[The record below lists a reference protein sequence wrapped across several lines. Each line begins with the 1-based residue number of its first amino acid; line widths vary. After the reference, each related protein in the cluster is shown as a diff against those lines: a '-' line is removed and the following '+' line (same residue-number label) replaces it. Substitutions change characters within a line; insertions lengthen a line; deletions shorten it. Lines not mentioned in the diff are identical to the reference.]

1 MLNVSYS
8 YIVFIYV
15 LTCLCL
21 LVPDIILTISL
32 VEHYYNTGTNI
43 NLTCNV
49 TLNDTYN
56 IVDET
61 VTAHFEWR
69 NKQELLK
76 NYTTTV
82 SPPNNL
88 PQSSLLQLYNLNISN
103 TGVYT
108 IVVTVSKKSP
118 FIIGRNATTNIKLTV
133 IGKYL
138 IISFSLLD

>member
-1 MLNVSYS
+1 MMS
-8 YIVFIYV
+8 
-15 LTCLCL
+15 
-21 LVPDIILTISL
+21 SL
-32 VEHYYNTGTNI
+32 EPYYNTGTNI

-69 NKQELLK
+69 NKQELLM
-76 NYTTTV
+76 NYTATL
-82 SPPNNL
+82 SHDNL
-88 PQSSLLQLYNLNISN
+88 SQSSLLQLYNLNVSN

-108 IVVTVSKKSP
+108 CLVTVSKESP
-118 FIIGRNATTNIKLTV
+118 FVIERNATTDVKLTV

-138 IISFSLLD
+138 FVSFLLLD

>member
-1 MLNVSYS
+1 ME
-8 YIVFIYV
+8 
-15 LTCLCL
+15 
-21 LVPDIILTISL
+21 P
-32 VEHYYNTGTNI
+32 YYNTGTNI

-76 NYTTTV
+76 NYTATL
-82 SPPNNL
+82 SPNNIS
-88 PQSSLLQLYNLNISN
+88 QSSLFQLYNMNVSN
-103 TGVYT
+103 TGVYACL
-108 IVVTVSKKSP
+108 VTVSKESP
-118 FIIGRNATTNIKLTV
+118 FIIRRNATTIVKLTV

-138 IISFSLLD
+138 IILFLLLE

>member
-1 MLNVSYS
+1 MS
-8 YIVFIYV
+8 
-15 LTCLCL
+15 
-21 LVPDIILTISL
+21 SL
-32 VEHYYNTGTNI
+32 ESYYNTGTNI

-61 VTAHFEWR
+61 VTIHFEWR

-76 NYTTTV
+76 NYTATL
-82 SPPNNL
+82 SPDNL
-88 PQSSLLQLYNLNISN
+88 SQSSLLQLYNLNVSN
-103 TGVYT
+103 TGIYT
-108 IVVTVSKKSP
+108 CLVTVSRKSP

-138 IISFSLLD
+138 II

>member
-1 MLNVSYS
+1 MCT
-8 YIVFIYV
+8 I
-15 LTCLCL
+15 
-21 LVPDIILTISL
+21 LVPDIVITISL
-32 VEHYYNTGTNI
+32 LELYYNTGTNI

-56 IVDET
+56 IVDER

-76 NYTTTV
+76 NYTTTL
-82 SPPNNL
+82 SPNNIS
-88 PQSSLLQLYNLNISN
+88 QSSLLQLYNLNVSN

-108 IVVTVSKKSP
+108 CLVTVSKESP
-118 FIIGRNATTNIKLTV
+118 FVIGRNATTNVKLTV

-138 IISFSLLD
+138 IISFSLLE